1 MNLSKDEA
9 SDEDDDES
17 LDHEPRNHGLE
28 KNQKKK
34 IVAWF
39 VFPDLFLLLFPKL
52 CTVQCFWQMGRYG
65 LFPTTLWCGWDSNPH
80 QIYRPETF

>member
-28 KNQKKK
+28 KKKK
-34 IVAWF
+34 
-39 VFPDLFLLLFPKL
+39 
-52 CTVQCFWQMGRYG
+52 M
-65 LFPTTLWCGWDSNPH
+65 
-80 QIYRPETF
+80 